1 MLLFFTHSLLN
12 VFFFSSLN
20 KIQTLLEAEY
30 PILNMADASYTLD
43 PELNF
48 EEEPSLENILNAVL
62 QCVKFPRKEIAEKSS
77 CVLGLILRQ
86 IRIRENDK
94 KRSRLPLYCLG
105 LSDVLSNK
113 LESKFVQKDGIDS
126 IASCVCAI
134 SLPYPQFLKR
144 SLFLKIMSAFRKLK
158 PRSRYEFLQA
168 THVSTEIF
176 PTSTSTS
183 TSSTSLSSGDGS
195 VINYLKPFI
204 STLLTDLSTVVI
216 RYNNNPVTVNS
227 TENSNDKNE
236 SEESENNNEN
246 KSVLPRIR
254 LPMVQLLTVKLLVR
268 YSSTLDLELLEQ
280 LVQDLSGEDTG
291 KGNTGD
297 TGHGLAMVLDE
308 KSVLQVRSLRYK
320 LIFYGIFKTHL
331 LFPWSSIFFSHVFC
345 SRKSM
350 KICLTTITKIFP
362 N

>member
-1 MLLFFTHSLLN
+1 
-12 VFFFSSLN
+12 
-20 KIQTLLEAEY
+20 
-30 PILNMADASYTLD
+30 MADASYALD
-43 PELNF
+43 PELNS
-48 EEEPSLENILNAVL
+48 EGEPSLENILNTVL

-86 IRIRENDK
+86 IEIRENDK
-94 KRSRLPLYCLG
+94 KRSKLPLYCLG

-168 THVSTEIF
+168 TYVSTEIF
-176 PTSTSTS
+176 TTSTS
-183 TSSTSLSSGDGS
+183 TSSASLSSGDGS

-216 RYNNNPVTVNS
+216 RYNSNS
-227 TENSNDKNE
+227 ITENKNE
-236 SEESENNNEN
+236 NKNDNEVDEKENNNEF

-280 LVQDLSGEDTG
+280 LVQDLSREDTG
-291 KGNTGD
+291 KGNTRD

-308 KSVLQVRSLRYK
+308 KSVLQVRCLRHK
-320 LIFYGIFKTHL
+320 LVFYGI
-331 LFPWSSIFFSHVFC
+331 SVI
-345 SRKSM
+345 
-350 KICLTTITKIFP
+350 
-362 N
+362 

>member
-1 MLLFFTHSLLN
+1 
-12 VFFFSSLN
+12 
-20 KIQTLLEAEY
+20 
-30 PILNMADASYTLD
+30 MADASYTLD
-43 PELNF
+43 PELNS

-86 IRIRENDK
+86 IRIRENDN
-94 KRSRLPLYCLG
+94 KRSKLPLYCLG
-105 LSDVLSNK
+105 LSDILSSK

-168 THVSTEIF
+168 TYVSTEIF

-183 TSSTSLSSGDGS
+183 STSSSSGDGS

-216 RYNNNPVTVNS
+216 RYNNNPVTESKNKNKN
-227 TENSNDKNE
+227 EIDKNE
-236 SEESENNNEN
+236 SEEKNNNNEN

-291 KGNTGD
+291 KGNSGD

-308 KSVLQVRSLRYK
+308 KSVLQVRYKRYK
-320 LIFYGIFKTHL
+320 LIFTAFLEFSIYT
-331 LFPWSSIFFSHVFC
+331 IFFLLH
-345 SRKSM
+345 
-350 KICLTTITKIFP
+350 
-362 N
+362 

>member
-1 MLLFFTHSLLN
+1 MLHSLLLK
-12 VFFFSSLN
+12 FSFSSFYD
-20 KIQTLLEAEY
+20 IQTLLEADY

-43 PELNF
+43 PELNS

-86 IRIRENDK
+86 IRIRENDN
-94 KRSRLPLYCLG
+94 KRSKLPLYCLG
-105 LSDVLSNK
+105 LSDILSSK

-168 THVSTEIF
+168 TYVSTEIF

-183 TSSTSLSSGDGS
+183 STSSSSGDGS

-216 RYNNNPVTVNS
+216 RYNNNPVTESKNKNKN
-227 TENSNDKNE
+227 EIDKNE
-236 SEESENNNEN
+236 SEEKNNNNEN

-291 KGNTGD
+291 KGNSGD

-308 KSVLQVRSLRYK
+308 KSVLQVRYKRYK
-320 LIFYGIFKTHL
+320 LIFTAFLEFSIYT
-331 LFPWSSIFFSHVFC
+331 IFFLLH
-345 SRKSM
+345 
-350 KICLTTITKIFP
+350 
-362 N
+362 

>member
-1 MLLFFTHSLLN
+1 
-12 VFFFSSLN
+12 
-20 KIQTLLEAEY
+20 
-30 PILNMADASYTLD
+30 MANASYTLD
-43 PELNF
+43 PDLNS

-94 KRSRLPLYCLG
+94 KRSKLPLYCLG

-134 SLPYPQFLKR
+134 SIPYPQFLKR

-168 THVSTEIF
+168 AYVSTEIF
-176 PTSTSTS
+176 PTSTSTSTS

-216 RYNNNPVTVNS
+216 RYNNNPVT
-227 TENSNDKNE
+227 ENKNENE
-236 SEESENNNEN
+236 SEEKKNNNEN

-280 LVQDLSGEDTG
+280 LVQDLSGEDSG

-297 TGHGLAMVLDE
+297 VGHGLAMVLDE
-308 KSVLQVRSLRYK
+308 KSVLQVRYSRYK
-320 LIFYGIFKTHL
+320 LIFTAFLEFSIHTI
-331 LFPWSSIFFSHVFC
+331 LFLFH
-345 SRKSM
+345 
-350 KICLTTITKIFP
+350 
-362 N
+362 

>member
-1 MLLFFTHSLLN
+1 MLHSLLLK
-12 VFFFSSLN
+12 FFFSSFYD
-20 KIQTLLEAEY
+20 IQTLLEADY

-43 PELNF
+43 PELNS

-86 IRIRENDK
+86 IRIRENDN
-94 KRSRLPLYCLG
+94 KRSKLPLYCLG
-105 LSDVLSNK
+105 LSDILSSK

-168 THVSTEIF
+168 TYVSTEIF

-183 TSSTSLSSGDGS
+183 STSSSSGDGS

-216 RYNNNPVTVNS
+216 RYNNNPVTESKNKNKN
-227 TENSNDKNE
+227 EIDKNE
-236 SEESENNNEN
+236 SEEKNNNNEN

-291 KGNTGD
+291 KGNSGD

-308 KSVLQVRSLRYK
+308 KSVLQVRYKRYK
-320 LIFYGIFKTHL
+320 LIFTAFLEFSIYT
-331 LFPWSSIFFSHVFC
+331 IFFLLH
-345 SRKSM
+345 
-350 KICLTTITKIFP
+350 
-362 N
+362 